1 MTFGSSEQATAT
13 SNESLEQLKTVYNT
27 NWLNTFNDN
36 FKLIAILNMWYEN
49 STVNDNPVNITV
61 YYYFDLQN
69 PNNQIYRDYFTA
81 TFTYDPVNAVYDYVP
96 SNGRPASNDSNGLTS
111 EELDGLTLFYTNP
124 ITENMTPEELDAY
137 ILSLLPIPSHHCFP
151 AYTPVLTDQGLI
163 NISNINTQI
172 HTIHNQRI
180 VALTHTYNIEK
191 SMIMIKKNAIVFGV
205 PNIDTVITQN
215 HKILYGGKFVEAF
228 NLINHKSIYR
238 IPYNGELLY
247 NILLDNHTYMVIN
260 NLICETLDPN
270 SLLAKLHKANLSIPD
285 KNQITEKL
293 NFACLIKT

>member
-1 MTFGSSEQATAT
+1 
-13 SNESLEQLKTVYNT
+13 
-27 NWLNTFNDN
+27 
-36 FKLIAILNMWYEN
+36 
-49 STVNDNPVNITV
+49 
-61 YYYFDLQN
+61 
-69 PNNQIYRDYFTA
+69 
-81 TFTYDPVNAVYDYVP
+81 
-96 SNGRPASNDSNGLTS
+96 
-111 EELDGLTLFYTNP
+111 
-124 ITENMTPEELDAY
+124 
-137 ILSLLPIPSHHCFP
+137 
-151 AYTPVLTDQGLI
+151 
-163 NISNINTQI
+163 
-172 HTIHNQRI
+172 
-180 VALTHTYNIEK
+180 
-191 SMIMIKKNAIVFGV
+191 MIKKNAIVFGV

-285 KNQITEKL
+285 KNQIIQQLRLLTSDRKNKKLYKNITEKL